1 MAPLTSRSV
10 IYLVNS
16 YACSSLI
23 PVLLISLFLKMSVFL
38 FQVKTVL
45 TSNHSHQLLRLTVA
59 PRLSLRRSLLR
70 NQKSLHKLLHRNSRL
85 WPLSFSQPARKG
97 KSVFRIEKENPQQ
110 EITLFRFFFFFK
122 FWRQMCDCFLSW
134 DLKLWHFRSL
144 QTNLWYTEI
153 KRK

>member
-45 TSNHSHQLLRLTVA
+45 TSDHSHQLLRLTVA
-59 PRLSLRRSLLR
+59 PRLSLWRSLLR

-110 EITLFRFFFFFK
+110 EITLFRFFFF
-122 FWRQMCDCFLSW
+122 LSFEDKCVTVFSHGTSNYDTS
-134 DLKLWHFRSL
+134 DLCKLISDIL
-144 QTNLWYTEI
+144 
-153 KRK
+153 K